1 MMLDKASAK
10 KMVSKGTH
18 TQLSKIL
25 YELERM
31 DDGKNV
37 SAKTKDA
44 KMQKLR
50 NIMQKLFT
58 FKEVFELHDD
68 HIIEL
73 AEIIAGIYPELFN
86 LEDYTYHILAY
97 LSKRMQEY
105 EKITREYV
113 EKLRWK
119 EMEKDKDPDG
129 YLDLKYLTWTYT
141 TGYHYQTYHT
151 YVIMKAA
158 LEDLLRFKRDGAIC
172 GKKVNGKIS

>member
-1 MMLDKASAK
+1 MLDKTRAK

-18 TQLSKIL
+18 AQLSKIL
-25 YELERM
+25 YELEHM
-31 DDGKNV
+31 EDGKSV

-68 HIIEL
+68 HIVEL
-73 AEIIAGIYPELFN
+73 AEIIAGIYPELSD

-97 LSKRMQEY
+97 LSKRMREH

-119 EMEKDKDPDG
+119 EMKKDRDPDG

-141 TGYHYQTYHT
+141 TGYHHQTYHT
-151 YVIMKAA
+151 YAIMKVA
-158 LEDLLRFKRDGAIC
+158 LEDLLRFKKEGVIC
-172 GKKVNGKIS
+172 GKRGNGKTPS